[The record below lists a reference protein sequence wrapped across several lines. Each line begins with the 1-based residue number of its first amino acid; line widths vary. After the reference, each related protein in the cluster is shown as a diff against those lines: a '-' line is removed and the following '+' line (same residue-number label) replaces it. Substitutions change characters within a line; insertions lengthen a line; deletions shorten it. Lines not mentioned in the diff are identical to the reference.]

1 MAISEIALIVLVAL
15 MLFGAKNIPEIARTL
30 GKGMA
35 QIKNATNEIKSEI
48 QKSADFSEITDIK
61 DSLKS
66 DITQLDQSSTETFT
80 KEIDKIKEDIEGM
93 TGPIKR
99 QR

>member
-1 MAISEIALIVLVAL
+1 MAISEIVLIIFVAL

-35 QIKNATNEIKSEI
+35 QIKNATHEIKNEI
-48 QKSADFSEITDIK
+48 QKSADLKEFEEIKNIAKFDNNP
-61 DSLKS
+61 
-66 DITQLDQSSTETFT
+66 TEEIT
-80 KEIDKIKEDIEGM
+80 KEIDKFKEDIEDI

-99 QR
+99 QH

>member
-1 MAISEIALIVLVAL
+1 MAISEIALIIVVAL

-48 QKSADFSEITDIK
+48 QKSADLKEFTDIK
-61 DSLKS
+61 DDLEKDLTLNTSPTD
-66 DITQLDQSSTETFT
+66 DIV
-80 KEIDKIKEDIEGM
+80 KEIDKVKEDIEDM

>member
-1 MAISEIALIVLVAL
+1 MAISEIALIVFVAL

-48 QKSADFSEITDIK
+48 TKSADLKEFEEIKNIAKFEDNP
-61 DSLKS
+61 
-66 DITQLDQSSTETFT
+66 TEQIT
-80 KEIDKIKEDIEGM
+80 KEIDKFKEDIEDI
-93 TGPIKR
+93 TGPVKR

>member
-1 MAISEIALIVLVAL
+1 MAISEIALIVFVAL

-48 QKSADFSEITDIK
+48 TKSADLKEFEEIKNIAKFDNNP
-61 DSLKS
+61 
-66 DITQLDQSSTETFT
+66 TEEIT
-80 KEIDKIKEDIEGM
+80 KEIDKFKEDIEDI
-93 TGPIKR
+93 TGPVKR

>member
-1 MAISEIALIVLVAL
+1 MAMSEIALIIIAAL

-35 QIKNATNEIKSEI
+35 QIKNATNDIKNEI
-48 QKSADFSEITDIK
+48 QKSADFKEITELKDTVKNDIIN
-61 DSLKS
+61 LEE
-66 DITQLDQSSTETFT
+66 STTENFT
-80 KEIDKIKEDIEGM
+80 KEIDKIKEDIEDM

>member
-1 MAISEIALIVLVAL
+1 MAISEIALIVFVAL

-35 QIKNATNEIKSEI
+35 QIKNATNEIKNEI
-48 QKSADFSEITDIK
+48 QKSADLKEFEEIKNIAKFDNNP
-61 DSLKS
+61 
-66 DITQLDQSSTETFT
+66 TEEIT
-80 KEIDKIKEDIEGM
+80 KEIDKFKEDIEDI

-99 QR
+99 QH

>member
-1 MAISEIALIVLVAL
+1 MAMSEIALIIVVAL
-15 MLFGAKNIPEIARTL
+15 MLFGSKNIPEIARTL

-48 QKSADFSEITDIK
+48 QNSAGMKEFTDIK
-61 DSLKS
+61 EDLEKNLTIDSS
-66 DITQLDQSSTETFT
+66 PTDQIV
-80 KEIDKIKEDIEGM
+80 KEIDKVKEDIEDM

>member
-48 QKSADFSEITDIK
+48 QKSADFKEITEIK
-61 DSLKS
+61 DTIKN
-66 DITQLDQSSTETFT
+66 DITQLDQSSNETFT
-80 KEIDKIKEDIEGM
+80 KEIDKIKEDIEEM
-93 TGPIKR
+93 NGPIKR

>member
-1 MAISEIALIVLVAL
+1 MALSEIALIIVIGL
-15 MLFGAKNIPEIARTL
+15 MLFGSKNIPEIARTL

-35 QIKNATNEIKSEI
+35 QIKNATNDIKSEI
-48 QKSADFSEITDIK
+48 SKSADFKEITDIK
-61 DSLKS
+61 GSIEKE
-66 DITQLDQSSTETFT
+66 ITGLNASPTDEIV
-80 KEIDKIKEDIEGM
+80 KEIDKVKENIDDM

>member
-1 MAISEIALIVLVAL
+1 MSEIALIIVVAL
-15 MLFGAKNIPEIARTL
+15 MLFGSKNIPEIARTL

-35 QIKNATNEIKSEI
+35 QIKNATNDIKNEI
-48 QKSADFSEITDIK
+48 QKSADFTEITDLK
-61 DSLKS
+61 DNIQKEITNF
-66 DITQLDQSSTETFT
+66 DISSANDIT
-80 KEIDKIKEDIEGM
+80 KEIDKVKEDIEDM

>member
-1 MAISEIALIVLVAL
+1 MAISEIALIIFVAL

-35 QIKNATNEIKSEI
+35 QIKNATNEIKNEI
-48 QKSADFSEITDIK
+48 QKSADLKEFEEIKNIAKFDNNP
-61 DSLKS
+61 
-66 DITQLDQSSTETFT
+66 TEEIT
-80 KEIDKIKEDIEGM
+80 KEIDKFKEDIEDI

-99 QR
+99 QH

>member
-1 MAISEIALIVLVAL
+1 MAISEIVLIVFVAL

-35 QIKNATNEIKSEI
+35 QIKNATNDIKSEI
-48 QKSADFSEITDIK
+48 QKSADFKEFEEIKNIAKFDENPAENI
-61 DSLKS
+61 
-66 DITQLDQSSTETFT
+66 T
-80 KEIDKIKEDIEGM
+80 KEIDKFKEDIEEM
-93 TGPIKR
+93 TGPVKR